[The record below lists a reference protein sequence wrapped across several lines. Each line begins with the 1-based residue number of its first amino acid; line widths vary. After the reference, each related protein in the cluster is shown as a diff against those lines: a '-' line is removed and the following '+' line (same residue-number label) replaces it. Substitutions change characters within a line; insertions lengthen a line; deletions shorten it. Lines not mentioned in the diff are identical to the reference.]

1 MKAEAVWLK
10 YEKVLLR
17 CFLFSGFDAPRLSR
31 VLSGR
36 GEVLSF
42 DAGQAIFSPHCFKRA
57 VGIFLQGKAQAEKFA
72 EGRTVVLNRFEPP
85 MMFGAAAVFRQA
97 QEYVTQVTA
106 KTRCRVLFLT
116 DEELDAEIESNA
128 GSLGYDDV
136 EYPMWRGVIGAK
148 NMSDEAVA
156 FWADAFKKV
165 SETEEWQKNYLER
178 NLLVSQYMGPEE
190 ASAVMYEAQA
200 AAQAQN

>member
-1 MKAEAVWLK
+1 MKAGAVWLK

-57 VGIFLQGKAQAEKFA
+57 VGVFLQGKAQAEKFA

-116 DEELDAEIESNA
+116 DEELDAIFQE
-128 GSLGYDDV
+128 DF
-136 EYPMWRGVIGAK
+136 
-148 NMSDEAVA
+148 AVA
-156 FWADAFKKV
+156 RNYISFLSVFQIKK
-165 SETEEWQKNYLER
+165 SDHTFFNHIMIA
-178 NLLVSQYMGPEE
+178 QYFFND
-190 ASAVMYEAQA
+190 SSFYHTKQWFLQCV
-200 AAQAQN
+200 